1 MAVGV
6 NMHQHELLAEWKR
19 MLIIFSEQRQQTD
32 GQNRGGDLHGAL
44 GEAHLRLSSL
54 GWGCGL
60 GRGHWWQGRTGTAA
74 QNGGGAEADWTA
86 GLGEV
91 QQKDRVTVL

>member
-1 MAVGV
+1 MAVAV
-6 NMHQHELLAEWKR
+6 NMQQHERLAEWKQ
-19 MLIIFSEQRQQTD
+19 MLIIFSMQREQTD

-54 GWGCGL
+54 GRGRGL
-60 GRGHWWQGRTGTAA
+60 GQGHWWQGRTGTAA
-74 QNGGGAEADWTA
+74 QNGGGADAEGTA

-91 QQKDRVTVL
+91 QEEDRVTVL